1 MIKIPITIAK
11 MAMSTPSPEKL
22 RLSSCISPSMM
33 NQIPNKSMPRFLGS
47 LVSFIARL
55 LSANELRA
63 FVGKH
68 RSASRTDTQDFW
80 ATLQRDREPPERE
93 CEGIDGIEWEAGADL

>member
-11 MAMSTPSPEKL
+11 IAMSILSPEKL
-22 RLSSCISPSMM
+22 KLSSCISPSTMS
-33 NQIPNKSMPRFLGS
+33 QIPNKSMLRFLGS
-47 LVSFIARL
+47 LLVSFIAIL

-68 RSASRTDTQDFW
+68 RSASRTDTQDLG
-80 ATLQRDREPPERE
+80 TLQRDREPPERE
-93 CEGIDGIEWEAGADL
+93 CEGIEGIEWEAGADL